1 MCGRFVS
8 ATPPD
13 ELARYF
19 GADAAPEDEAVKV
32 AVKAKVKELTAAFP
46 IY

>member
-1 MCGRFVS
+1 MGV
-8 ATPPD
+8 AEMKTIAAWIG
-13 ELARYF
+13 EVL
-19 GADAAPEDEAVKV
+19 AAPEDEAVKV